1 MKEHLPIFNTHR
13 RGVSMARKRLSITL
27 LTLFL
32 FLSFGLK
39 MASAADRE
47 QQQIMADL
55 RMLQLQTQEL
65 HTTMLA
71 LADAIQT
78 VNVTVTEE
86 ASISRKTFADTQ
98 VMMNTVGDGI
108 RILREKLDDTN
119 VRVASFS
126 QEIEALRVSIPR
138 IPFPTTDDPLA
149 EPPTSS
155 ETETVEAPP
164 VAPVTPTTIP
174 GVSPQ
179 RLYDMAFA
187 DYAAGQWALAITG
200 FEAYITA
207 FPRSTQADDA
217 QFYIGQTYYNDGKYQ
232 DAKEAFESA
241 IATYP
246 DGDVLPEAYYKRGLS
261 LDRLGNTEEA
271 LASFQILIDRYP
283 NSTMTTLAQQAITRL
298 TRPAR

>member
-1 MKEHLPIFNTHR
+1 
-13 RGVSMARKRLSITL
+13 MARNRFGITL

-32 FLSFGLK
+32 FLSFGLQR
-39 MASAADRE
+39 ASAADRE
-47 QQQIMADL
+47 HQQLMADL

-65 HTTMLA
+65 QTTMIA
-71 LADAIQT
+71 LADALNS
-78 VNVTVTEE
+78 VNVTVTEQV
-86 ASISRKTFADTQ
+86 SISRKTFADTQ

-119 VRVASFS
+119 VRVSSFS
-126 QEIEALRVSIPR
+126 LEIEALRVSIPR
-138 IPFPTTDDPLA
+138 IPIPTTDDPLA
-149 EPPTSS
+149 EQPISP

-164 VAPVTPTTIP
+164 VGPVTPTAIP

-187 DYAAGQWALAITG
+187 DYAAGQWSLAITG

-232 DAKEAFESA
+232 DAKEAFDTA
-241 IATYP
+241 IATYL

-283 NSTMTTLAQQAITRL
+283 NSTMTTLAQQAINRL

>member
-1 MKEHLPIFNTHR
+1 
-13 RGVSMARKRLSITL
+13 MARNRFGITL

-32 FLSFGLK
+32 FLSFGLQR
-39 MASAADRE
+39 ASAADRE
-47 QQQIMADL
+47 HQQLMADL

-65 HTTMLA
+65 QTTMIA
-71 LADAIQT
+71 LADAINS
-78 VNVTVTEE
+78 VNVTVAEQV
-86 ASISRKTFADTQ
+86 SISRKTFADTQ

-119 VRVASFS
+119 VRVSSFS
-126 QEIEALRVSIPR
+126 LEIEALRVSIPR
-138 IPFPTTDDPLA
+138 IPIPTTDDPLA
-149 EPPTSS
+149 EQPISP

-164 VAPVTPTTIP
+164 VGPVTPTAIP

-187 DYAAGQWALAITG
+187 DYAAGQWSLAITG

-232 DAKEAFESA
+232 DAKEAFDTA
-241 IATYP
+241 IATYL

-283 NSTMTTLAQQAITRL
+283 NSTMKTLAQQAINRL

>member
-1 MKEHLPIFNTHR
+1 
-13 RGVSMARKRLSITL
+13 MARNRFGITL

-32 FLSFGLK
+32 FLSCGLK
-39 MASAADRE
+39 IASAADRE
-47 QQQIMADL
+47 HQQLMADL

-65 HTTMLA
+65 QTTMIA
-71 LADAIQT
+71 LADALNS
-78 VNVTVTEE
+78 VNVTVTEQV
-86 ASISRKTFADTQ
+86 SISRKTFADTQ

-119 VRVASFS
+119 VRVSSFS
-126 QEIEALRVSIPR
+126 LEIEALRVSIPR
-138 IPFPTTDDPLA
+138 MPIPTTDDPLA
-149 EPPTSS
+149 EQLISP
-155 ETETVEAPP
+155 ETETAGAPP
-164 VAPVTPTTIP
+164 VGAATPTTIP

-187 DYAAGQWALAITG
+187 DYAAGQWSLAITG

-232 DAKEAFESA
+232 DAKEAFDTA
-241 IATYP
+241 IATYL

-283 NSTMTTLAQQAITRL
+283 NSTMTTLAQQAINRL

>member
-1 MKEHLPIFNTHR
+1 
-13 RGVSMARKRLSITL
+13 MARNRFGITL

-32 FLSFGLK
+32 FLSCGLK
-39 MASAADRE
+39 IASAADRE
-47 QQQIMADL
+47 HQQLMADL

-65 HTTMLA
+65 QTTMIA
-71 LADAIQT
+71 LADALNS
-78 VNVTVTEE
+78 VNVTVTEQV
-86 ASISRKTFADTQ
+86 SISRKTFADTQ

-119 VRVASFS
+119 VRVSSFS
-126 QEIEALRVSIPR
+126 LEIEALRVSIPR
-138 IPFPTTDDPLA
+138 IPIPTTDDPLA
-149 EPPTSS
+149 EQPISP

-164 VAPVTPTTIP
+164 VGPVTPTAIP

-187 DYAAGQWALAITG
+187 DYAAGQWSLAITG

-232 DAKEAFESA
+232 DAKEAFDTA
-241 IATYP
+241 IATYL

-283 NSTMTTLAQQAITRL
+283 NSTMTTLAQQAINRL

>member
-1 MKEHLPIFNTHR
+1 
-13 RGVSMARKRLSITL
+13 
-27 LTLFL
+27 
-32 FLSFGLK
+32 
-39 MASAADRE
+39 
-47 QQQIMADL
+47 
-55 RMLQLQTQEL
+55 MLHLQTQEL
-65 HTTMLA
+65 QTTMIA
-71 LADAIQT
+71 LADALNS
-78 VNVTVTEE
+78 VNVTVTEQV
-86 ASISRKTFADTQ
+86 SISRKTFADTQ

-119 VRVASFS
+119 VRVSSFS
-126 QEIEALRVSIPR
+126 LEIEALRVSIPR
-138 IPFPTTDDPLA
+138 MRIPTTDDPLA
-149 EPPTSS
+149 EQLISP
-155 ETETVEAPP
+155 ETETAGAPP
-164 VAPVTPTTIP
+164 VGAAAPTIIP

-187 DYAAGQWALAITG
+187 DYAAGQWSLAITG

-232 DAKEAFESA
+232 DAKEAFDTA
-241 IATYP
+241 IATYL

-283 NSTMTTLAQQAITRL
+283 NSTMTTLAQQAINRL

>member
-1 MKEHLPIFNTHR
+1 
-13 RGVSMARKRLSITL
+13 MARNRFGITL

-32 FLSFGLK
+32 VLSFGLK
-39 MASAADRE
+39 IASAADRE
-47 QQQIMADL
+47 HQQLMADL

-65 HTTMLA
+65 QTTMIA
-71 LADAIQT
+71 LADALNS
-78 VNVTVTEE
+78 VNVTVTEQV
-86 ASISRKTFADTQ
+86 SISRKTFADTQ

-119 VRVASFS
+119 VRVSSFS
-126 QEIEALRVSIPR
+126 LEIEALRVSIPR
-138 IPFPTTDDPLA
+138 MPIPTTDDPLA
-149 EPPTSS
+149 EQLISP
-155 ETETVEAPP
+155 ETETAGAPP
-164 VAPVTPTTIP
+164 VGAAAPTIIP

-187 DYAAGQWALAITG
+187 DYAAGQWSLAITG

-232 DAKEAFESA
+232 DAKEAFDTA
-241 IATYP
+241 IATYL

-283 NSTMTTLAQQAITRL
+283 NSTMTTLAQQAINRL

>member
-1 MKEHLPIFNTHR
+1 
-13 RGVSMARKRLSITL
+13 MARNRFGITL

-32 FLSFGLK
+32 FLSFGLQR
-39 MASAADRE
+39 ASAADRE
-47 QQQIMADL
+47 HQQLMADL

-65 HTTMLA
+65 QTTMIA
-71 LADAIQT
+71 LADAINS
-78 VNVTVTEE
+78 VNVTVAEQV
-86 ASISRKTFADTQ
+86 SISRKTFADTQ

-119 VRVASFS
+119 VRVSSFS
-126 QEIEALRVSIPR
+126 LEIEALRVSIPR
-138 IPFPTTDDPLA
+138 IPIPTTDDPLA
-149 EPPTSS
+149 EQPISP

-164 VAPVTPTTIP
+164 VGPVTPTAIP

-187 DYAAGQWALAITG
+187 DYAAGQWSLAITG

-232 DAKEAFESA
+232 DAKEAFDTA
-241 IATYP
+241 IATYL

-283 NSTMTTLAQQAITRL
+283 NSTMTTLAQQAINRL

>member
-1 MKEHLPIFNTHR
+1 MKENLPIFNTHR
-13 RGVSMARKRLSITL
+13 RGVSMARNRFGITL

-39 MASAADRE
+39 IASAADRE
-47 QQQIMADL
+47 HQQLMADL

-65 HTTMLA
+65 QTTMIA
-71 LADAIQT
+71 LADALNS
-78 VNVTVTEE
+78 VNVTVTEQV
-86 ASISRKTFADTQ
+86 SISRKTFADTQ

-119 VRVASFS
+119 VRVSSFS
-126 QEIEALRVSIPR
+126 LEIEALRVSIPR
-138 IPFPTTDDPLA
+138 IPIPTTDDPLA
-149 EPPTSS
+149 EQPISP
-155 ETETVEAPP
+155 ETETAEAQP
-164 VAPVTPTTIP
+164 VGPATPTTIP

-187 DYAAGQWALAITG
+187 DYAAGQWSLAITG

-232 DAKEAFESA
+232 DAKQAFDTA
-241 IATYP
+241 IATYL

-283 NSTMTTLAQQAITRL
+283 NRTMTTLAQQAINRL

>member
-1 MKEHLPIFNTHR
+1 
-13 RGVSMARKRLSITL
+13 MARKRFGITL

-32 FLSFGLK
+32 VLSFGLK
-39 MASAADRE
+39 IASAADRE
-47 QQQIMADL
+47 HQQLMADL

-65 HTTMLA
+65 QTTMIA
-71 LADAIQT
+71 LADALNS
-78 VNVTVTEE
+78 VNVTVTEQV
-86 ASISRKTFADTQ
+86 SISRKTFADTQ

-119 VRVASFS
+119 VRVSSFS
-126 QEIEALRVSIPR
+126 LEIEALRVSIPR
-138 IPFPTTDDPLA
+138 MPIPTTDDPLA
-149 EPPTSS
+149 EQLISP
-155 ETETVEAPP
+155 ETETAGAPP
-164 VAPVTPTTIP
+164 VGAATPTTIP

-187 DYAAGQWALAITG
+187 DYAAGQWSLAITG

-232 DAKEAFESA
+232 DAKEAFDTA
-241 IATYP
+241 IATYL

-283 NSTMTTLAQQAITRL
+283 NSTMTTLAQQAINRL

>member
-1 MKEHLPIFNTHR
+1 MKENLPIFNTHR
-13 RGVSMARKRLSITL
+13 RGVSMARKRFGITL

-32 FLSFGLK
+32 VLSFGLK
-39 MASAADRE
+39 IASAADRE
-47 QQQIMADL
+47 HQQLMADL

-65 HTTMLA
+65 QTTMIA
-71 LADAIQT
+71 LADALNS
-78 VNVTVTEE
+78 VNVTVTEQV
-86 ASISRKTFADTQ
+86 SISRKTFADTQ

-119 VRVASFS
+119 VRVSSFS
-126 QEIEALRVSIPR
+126 LEIEALRVSIPR
-138 IPFPTTDDPLA
+138 MPIPTTDDPLA
-149 EPPTSS
+149 EQPISP
-155 ETETVEAPP
+155 ETETAGAPP
-164 VAPVTPTTIP
+164 VGPATPTTIP

-187 DYAAGQWALAITG
+187 DYAAGQWSLAITG

-232 DAKEAFESA
+232 DAKEAFDTA
-241 IATYP
+241 IATYL

-283 NSTMTTLAQQAITRL
+283 NSTMTTLAQQAINRL

>member
-1 MKEHLPIFNTHR
+1 
-13 RGVSMARKRLSITL
+13 MARNRFGITL

-32 FLSFGLK
+32 VLSFGLK
-39 MASAADRE
+39 IASAADRE
-47 QQQIMADL
+47 HQQLMADL

-65 HTTMLA
+65 QTTMIA
-71 LADAIQT
+71 LADALNS
-78 VNVTVTEE
+78 VNVTVTEQV
-86 ASISRKTFADTQ
+86 SISRKTFADTQ

-119 VRVASFS
+119 VRVSSFS
-126 QEIEALRVSIPR
+126 LEIEALRVSIPR
-138 IPFPTTDDPLA
+138 MRIPTTDDPLA
-149 EPPTSS
+149 EQLISP
-155 ETETVEAPP
+155 ETETAGAPP
-164 VAPVTPTTIP
+164 VGAAAPTIIP

-187 DYAAGQWALAITG
+187 DYAAGQWSLAITG

-232 DAKEAFESA
+232 DAKEAFDTA
-241 IATYP
+241 IATYL

-283 NSTMTTLAQQAITRL
+283 NSTMTTLAQQAINRL

>member
-1 MKEHLPIFNTHR
+1 MH
-13 RGVSMARKRLSITL
+13 RKRFGITL

-39 MASAADRE
+39 IASAADRE
-47 QQQIMADL
+47 HQQLMADL

-65 HTTMLA
+65 QTMMFA
-71 LADAIQT
+71 LADALKN
-78 VNVTVTEE
+78 VNVTVTEQ
-86 ASISRKTFADTQ
+86 ASISRKAFADTQ

-138 IPFPTTDDPLA
+138 IPIPTTDNSLT
-149 EPPTSS
+149 EQPTGL
-155 ETETVEAPP
+155 ETETVEAPS
-164 VAPVTPTTIP
+164 VAPASPTTIP

-187 DYAAGQWALAITG
+187 DYAAGQWSLSITG

-217 QFYIGQTYYNDGKYQ
+217 QFYIGQTYYNDGNYQ
-232 DAKEAFESA
+232 DAKESFDTA
-241 IATYP
+241 IETYP

-271 LASFQILIDRYP
+271 LASFRILIDRYP
-283 NSTMTTLAQQAITRL
+283 NSTMTTLAQQAINRL

>member
-1 MKEHLPIFNTHR
+1 
-13 RGVSMARKRLSITL
+13 MARNRFGITL

-32 FLSFGLK
+32 FLSCGLK
-39 MASAADRE
+39 IASAADRE
-47 QQQIMADL
+47 HQQLMADL

-65 HTTMLA
+65 QTTMIA
-71 LADAIQT
+71 LADALNS
-78 VNVTVTEE
+78 VNVTVTEQV
-86 ASISRKTFADTQ
+86 SISRKTFADTQ

-119 VRVASFS
+119 VRVSSFS
-126 QEIEALRVSIPR
+126 LEIEALRVSIPR
-138 IPFPTTDDPLA
+138 MRIPTTDDPLA
-149 EPPTSS
+149 EQLISP
-155 ETETVEAPP
+155 ETETAGAPP
-164 VAPVTPTTIP
+164 VGPATPTTIP

-187 DYAAGQWALAITG
+187 DYAAGQWSLAITG

-232 DAKEAFESA
+232 DAKEAFDTA
-241 IATYP
+241 IATYL

-283 NSTMTTLAQQAITRL
+283 NSTMTTLAQQAINRL

>member
-1 MKEHLPIFNTHR
+1 MKENLPIFNTHR
-13 RGVSMARKRLSITL
+13 RGVSMARNRFGITL

-32 FLSFGLK
+32 FLSFGLQR
-39 MASAADRE
+39 ASAADRE
-47 QQQIMADL
+47 HQQLMADL

-65 HTTMLA
+65 QTTMIA
-71 LADAIQT
+71 LADAINS
-78 VNVTVTEE
+78 VNVTVAEQV
-86 ASISRKTFADTQ
+86 SISRKTFADTQ

-119 VRVASFS
+119 VRVSSFS
-126 QEIEALRVSIPR
+126 LEIEALRVSIPR
-138 IPFPTTDDPLA
+138 IPIPTTDDPLA
-149 EPPTSS
+149 EQPISP

-164 VAPVTPTTIP
+164 VGPVTPTAIP

-187 DYAAGQWALAITG
+187 DYAAGQWSLAITG

-232 DAKEAFESA
+232 DAKEAFDTA
-241 IATYP
+241 IATYL

-283 NSTMTTLAQQAITRL
+283 NSTMTTLAQQAINRL